1 MDLTYLQQIAHA
13 VFRELVKYK
22 MAAVALFVV
31 VSFAVL
37 AIGYVWPKSYVT
49 SAVLYA
55 DTSNIIKPLLEGRAA
70 VTPIDR
76 SQQAQDSIYTR
87 RVLEQVGRKVGLL
100 NDNQLP
106 NQQDNIIS
114 SLRSHITITNE
125 GKNFFS
131 ISYSNSSPDRSFE
144 VLNTLVDV
152 FIHDTAESKRQ
163 ESRNAYQFIDQQV
176 KQYQAKLRKVENRLK
191 NFKANNTA
199 GTQHSVDSR
208 INDLQLQ
215 IEKLKL
221 DMDDSVAKKQS
232 IEQQLQHESQH
243 IADNSKL
250 DALNGRLATM
260 QQQLDTLR
268 LTYKETYPD
277 IVSLK
282 EQMAKLQQQIN
293 AIQSGGAVA
302 SGGSNGSD
310 TVNPLYQQLRI
321 DLSNVETQINA
332 QRKRLTALNTLLK
345 SEQQRA
351 KQVAANQA
359 DLSELNR
366 DYSVTKE
373 MYEEMLKR
381 KEMARLSM
389 TLDVEGQGVNY
400 KIQEP
405 ATFPLL
411 PSGLRFIH
419 FAIIGPLLGLLAPIG
434 LAAAYVVLD
443 PRVRFAATLQE
454 RLPKDIQLLGVVP
467 HINTPLAKRMF
478 RVDMLIV
485 AAVAIIA
492 IGLYVGLA
500 TTIFTGKL

>member
-22 MAAVALFVV
+22 MAAVALFVAV
-31 VSFAVL
+31 CFVVL

-49 SAVLYA
+49 NAVLYA

-70 VTPIDR
+70 VTHID
-76 SQQAQDSIYTR
+76 STQQAQDSIYTR
-87 RVLEQVGRKVGLL
+87 RVLEQVGRKVGLI

-106 NQQDNIIS
+106 GKQDNLIDN
-114 SLRSHITITNE
+114 LRSHITLTNE

-131 ISYSNSSPDRSFE
+131 ISFSDSNPDKSFE
-144 VLNTLVDV
+144 ILNTLVEV
-152 FIHDTAESKRQ
+152 FIHDAAESKRQ

-176 KQYQAKLRKVENRLK
+176 KQYQAKLRKAEERLK
-191 NFKANNTA
+191 DFKSSNIA
-199 GTQHSVDSR
+199 GTQSSVDNR
-208 INDLQLQ
+208 INSLQLQ

-221 DMDDSVAKKQS
+221 DVDDNVAKKQS
-232 IEQQLQHESQH
+232 IQQQLQNESQQ
-243 IADNSKL
+243 IVDNSKL
-250 DALNGRLATM
+250 DALQNRRATM
-260 QQQLDTLR
+260 QQQLDTMR
-268 LTYKETYPD
+268 LTYQETYPD

-282 EQMAKLQQQIN
+282 DQMSKLQQQIN
-293 AIQSGGAVA
+293 AIQAGGAV
-302 SGGSNGSD
+302 SNSNKGND
-310 TVNPLYQQLRI
+310 TANPLYEQLRI
-321 DLSNVETQINA
+321 DLSNVETDINA
-332 QRKRLTALNTLLK
+332 QRKRLSALNTLLNN
-345 SEQQRA
+345 ERQRA

-359 DLSELNR
+359 DLSELTR

-389 TLDVEGQGVNY
+389 TLDVEGQGVTY

-419 FAIIGPLLGLLAPIG
+419 FAFLGPLLGLLAPIG
-434 LAAAYVVLD
+434 LATAYVILD
-443 PRVRFAATLQE
+443 PRIRFAATLQE
-454 RLPKDIQLLGVVP
+454 RLPRDIQLLGVVP
-467 HINTPLAKRMF
+467 HINTPLAQRMF

-500 TTIFTGKL
+500 TTILTGKL